1 MPHRYGGVSAARILT
16 TGMLVGVALSMAAQS
31 VSLHRAV
38 AGGGE
43 QALLTL
49 IQYRLAASD
58 LPGGYIP
65 QDETASTNAAIAFAQ
80 PAEQRTPV
88 LRQLAASGRITGFQQ
103 LFAGRQADKLPAVAY
118 LVALYRDVGSAA
130 ATVLASLPGGPTDPT
145 DSFAEPT
152 LGDVAR
158 ALHSSVRTSDGS
170 SVDRF
175 IVTWSRGQV
184 VLAVSVDGP
193 PDTTGNMALRLAQ
206 AADAHAA
213 AGGAFSSDAVA
224 PDETTELALAIGL
237 DGDQL
242 PTGSVPEGFTRS
254 GSYLWSNEQIE
265 LQSCLP
271 QKEAG
276 RLTEDLARVT
286 GEVEYFVSN
295 RTASVISSG
304 YSVFYDAAGAQM
316 ALIDDPLNSCVRQ
329 AIVPLSPPVQLGEET
344 VAFESV
350 LIWPQGDRESYTLQW
365 RHGQL
370 VLSIV
375 VNQPS
380 GRPRPAYLGD
390 LAKSLDNAY
399 LSNPLPVVAGP
410 LN

>member
-1 MPHRYGGVSAARILT
+1 M
-16 TGMLVGVALSMAAQS
+16 GMLAGVALSMTAQS
-31 VSLHRAV
+31 VALHRAV

-43 QALLTL
+43 HALLTL
-49 IQYRLAASD
+49 IQFRLAASD
-58 LPGGYIP
+58 LAGGYIL
-65 QDETASTNAAIAFAQ
+65 QDEAASTNAAVAFAQ
-80 PAEQRTPV
+80 SAEERTPV
-88 LRQLAASGRITGFQQ
+88 LRQLVASGRITGFQQ
-103 LFAGRQADKLPAVAY
+103 LFVGRLADKLPAAAY
-118 LVALYRDVGSAA
+118 LVALYHDAASAA
-130 ATVLASLPGGPTDPT
+130 ASVLASLPGDSTDPT
-145 DSFAEPT
+145 DSFAEPAI
-152 LGDVAR
+152 GDVAR
-158 ALHSSVRTSDGS
+158 ALHAPVRTSDGS
-170 SVDRF
+170 MVDRF

-193 PDTTGNMALRLAQ
+193 PDITGNTALRLAQ

-265 LQSCLP
+265 LQSRQP
-271 QKEAG
+271 RQEAE
-276 RLTEDLARVT
+276 RLTDDLARVT

-304 YSVFYDAAGAQM
+304 YAVFYDAAGAQM
-316 ALIDDPLNSCVRQ
+316 ALIDDPLNSGVRQ
-329 AIVPLSPPVQLGEET
+329 AIVSISPPVQLGEET
-344 VAFESV
+344 VAFETV
-350 LIWPQGDRESYTLQW
+350 LRWPQGDLRESYTLQW

-380 GRPRPAYLGD
+380 GRPRPAYFGD

-399 LSNPLPVVAGP
+399 LSNPLPVVAGT